1 MANKQWFLVALRDEL
16 HITQAELAKSSTGL
30 TQLKISAFERGDA
43 NPTPEE
49 RKAIVDFLVRRA
61 AVRGLEILILD
72 RK

>member
-1 MANKQWFLVALRDEL
+1 MANEQWFLRDLRDEL
-16 HITQAELAKSSTGL
+16 SLSQEAVAKAAKL
-30 TQLKISAFERGDA
+30 TQIKISAFERGTDK
-43 NPTPEE
+43 PTPEE